1 VPVSLPQTVEQ
12 FRARAYDARGRLRSV
27 AAQAWEWSAQ
37 RARQLAGLKFLGGRP
52 EAADSNDGQARSELR
67 RALFSCRSA
76 FIGIAVF
83 SALINLLM
91 LTGSL
96 FMLEVYD
103 RVLPSRSVPTLIG
116 LSILTAMLF
125 AFQALLEITRGRLL
139 VRIGNHLDYSLS
151 ARLYDLIIQM
161 QLRSKAGADA
171 TQSVRDLDSVRSF
184 CSGTGPTAL
193 FDMPWVPFYLA
204 ICFAFHPM
212 IGLTALIGAL
222 ILVGLTLATEL
233 FGRKPIRAAAAQA
246 ALRNRLAETGK
257 RNAEVLTAMGMSE
270 RLLERWRKLGAD
282 YLAQQKRA
290 NDVTGGLGATGRVM
304 RMMLQSAVLAVGA
317 YLVIGQEASAGIIIA
332 SSILTGRAL
341 APVDLA
347 IANWKGF
354 VAARQG
360 WRRLEQV
367 LTAVPAQTQR
377 LQLPAPAQSLT
388 VESLSVMPPG
398 TQKPTAH
405 DVNFALKA
413 GSGVGVIGSSASGKS
428 SLVRALVGVWR
439 PARGVVRLDGAS
451 IEQWSSGS
459 LGRHI
464 GYLPQDVEL
473 IEGTIAENIARFDPD
488 APADAVIA
496 AAKAAGVHEMIVGLP
511 VGYETPIG
519 EQGTAL
525 SSGQQQ
531 RVALAR
537 ALYGNP
543 FLVVLDEPNSNLDSE
558 GEEALTKALLGVR
571 ARGGIVV
578 VVAHRTSALAAVDQV
593 LVMARGLQQAFGPKD
608 EVLSR
613 VLKPRDTGP
622 AAPLK
627 VVPQGGA

>member
-1 VPVSLPQTVEQ
+1 VPALGIQQLGWLKKHAVRVQADTRAALAAALAWAHRRFEAFGTAKADQSAEQ
-12 FRARAYDARGRLRSV
+12 
-27 AAQAWEWSAQ
+27 
-37 RARQLAGLKFLGGRP
+37 
-52 EAADSNDGQARSELR
+52 DSSRSELR
-67 RALFSCRSA
+67 RALWSCKSA
-76 FIGIAVF
+76 FIGIAIF
-83 SALINLLM
+83 SGLINVLM

-116 LSILTAMLF
+116 LSILTAALF
-125 AFQALLEITRGRLL
+125 GFQALLEITRGRLL
-139 VRIGNHLDYSLS
+139 VRVGNHLDYSLS
-151 ARLYDLIIQM
+151 ARLYDLIIQTP
-161 QLRSKAGADA
+161 LRSRTGTDA
-171 TQSVRDLDSVRSF
+171 TLPVRDLDTVRSF
-184 CSGTGPTAL
+184 CSGTGPTAF

-212 IGLTALIGAL
+212 IGLAASCGAIILIG
-222 ILVGLTLATEL
+222 LTIATEI
-233 FGRKPIRAAAAQA
+233 FGRKPIRAAATQA

-257 RNAEVLTAMGMSE
+257 RNAEVLTAMGMSD
-270 RLLERWRKLGAD
+270 RLLDRWKKTSSD
-282 YLAQQKRA
+282 YLAEQKRA
-290 NDVTGGLGATGRVM
+290 NDVSGGLGATGRVM
-304 RMMLQSAVLAVGA
+304 RMLLQSAVLAVGA
-317 YLVIGQEASAGIIIA
+317 YLVIQQEASAGVIIA

-347 IANWKGF
+347 ISNWKGF

-360 WRRLEQV
+360 WRRLEQ
-367 LTAVPAQTQR
+367 LLAAVPAQAQP
-377 LQLPAPAQSLT
+377 LQLPPPTQSLAAEA
-388 VESLSVMPPG
+388 VSVVPPG
-398 TQKPTAH
+398 AQKVTAQ
-405 DVNFALKA
+405 DVNFTVKA
-413 GSGVGVIGSSASGKS
+413 GSGVGVIGPSASGKS

-439 PARGVVRLDGAS
+439 PARGAVRLDGAS
-451 IEQWSSGS
+451 LDQWTPGS

-473 IEGTIAENIARFDPD
+473 IEGTIAENIARFDPA
-488 APADAVIA
+488 APAEAVIA

-511 VGYETPIG
+511 AGYETPIG
-519 EQGTAL
+519 EQGTSL
-525 SSGQQQ
+525 SAGQQQ

-571 ARGGIVV
+571 ARGGIVI
-578 VVAHRTSALAAVDQV
+578 VVAHRTSALAAVDHV

-613 VLKPRDTGP
+613 VLKREAQGQVPA
-622 AAPLK
+622 AAPLRA
-627 VVPQGGA
+627 VQQGGA